1 MPQVSPC
8 VFSSKLTKVYHKVML
23 IASTNLFFFASY
35 NLFYIFLVLVG
46 ELRYLCGC
54 KTVIVH
60 IYNKL
65 CLTFGNALFNTFSMP
80 FAIPF
85 SSIPSLR
92 LHMIFTSLLN
102 FSSTEISYSCSII
115 LCFHIRRSYRI
126 AKICVQNCLLFVKTF
141 YHHKRYPPDL
151 YYHI

>member
-1 MPQVSPC
+1 MYYLYKNALFPKFSQKKRQLYGGYILTARISPC

-60 IYNKL
+60 IYNNL
-65 CLTFGNALFNTFSMP
+65 CLTFSNAFCHTLFFDSLTQ
-80 FAIPF
+80 ITHDIH
-85 SSIPSLR
+85 IPSKLL
-92 LHMIFTSLLN
+92 LHGNIIFMFHYAQLLICRK
-102 FSSTEISYSCSII
+102 F
-115 LCFHIRRSYRI
+115 RR
-126 AKICVQNCLLFVKTF
+126 
-141 YHHKRYPPDL
+141 
-151 YYHI
+151 